1 MTGNKQSKSSSS
13 RGASQPGGGAPG
25 QKQRPGDRAAAR
37 NLSRAGTRSSGSSEL
52 GPVLGWT
59 MVSVVIAAVVIGAA
73 VLISQQSGNGSGAIA
88 APTVVTPSNIP
99 TDGRTLGRSDAPV
112 TVDIYGDFRCSAC
125 LVFTTGGTEQSLVDN
140 YIATGKAKLVWHD
153 RLIIDELSGG
163 NTSRDAANA
172 AFCAADQGKFWTM
185 HDWLYANSSESST
198 VFTAARLSDIGK
210 KAGLDMSKYQP
221 CLDAGTHDAAIVAVN
236 KVESATIT
244 STPTLYVDG
253 KVIGTAGRLTSY
265 DQLKAAID
273 AELAKPAPTVAP
285 SPSPTVAPSPSAAAS
300 P

>member
-1 MTGNKQSKSSSS
+1 MTGNNRSKSSSS
-13 RGASQPGGGAPG
+13 RGVSKPGGRTPG
-25 QKQRPGDRAAAR
+25 QKQRPGDRVAAR
-37 NLSRAGTRSSGSSEL
+37 NLSRAGTHSSGSSEL
-52 GPVLGWT
+52 GPILGWT
-59 MVSVVIAAVVIGAA
+59 MAFVVIAAVVIGAA
-73 VLISQQSGNGSGAIA
+73 ILISQQSGNGSGAIV

-99 TDGRTLGRSDAPV
+99 TDGRTLGRADAPV

-153 RLIIDELSGG
+153 RLIIDEGLGG

-185 HDWLYANSSESST
+185 HDWLYANSAETST
-198 VFTAARLSDIGK
+198 AFTAARLSDIGK

-221 CLDAGTHDAAIVAVN
+221 CLDAGTHDAAIVAAN
-236 KVESATIT
+236 KVASATIN

-253 KVIGTAGRLTSY
+253 TVIGTAGRLTSY

-285 SPSPTVAPSPSAAAS
+285 SPSAAAS
-300 P
+300 PSV

>member
-1 MTGNKQSKSSSS
+1 MTGNKMSKPSSS
-13 RGASQPGGGAPG
+13 RGVSQPGGLAPG

-37 NLSRAGTRSSGSSEL
+37 NLSRAGTRSTGSSEL

-59 MVSVVIAAVVIGAA
+59 MVFVVIAAVVIGAA
-73 VLISQQSGNGSGAIA
+73 VLISQQSDNGSINP
-88 APTVVTPSNIP
+88 PTVGTPTNIP
-99 TDGRTLGRSDAPV
+99 TDGRTLGRADAPV

-153 RLIIDELSGG
+153 RLIIDEGLGG

-172 AFCAADQGKFWTM
+172 ALCAADQGKFWTM
-185 HDWLYANSSESST
+185 HDWLYANSAETST
-198 VFTAARLSDIGK
+198 AFTAARLSDIGK

-221 CLDAGTHDAAIVAVN
+221 CLDAGTHDAAIVAAN
-236 KVESATIT
+236 KVASATIN

-253 KVIGTAGRLTSY
+253 TVIGTAGRLTSY

-285 SPSPTVAPSPSAAAS
+285 SPSAAAS
-300 P
+300 PSV